1 MKEYYKFYLPFEDHF
16 WRSRVRIEGRKKFGW
31 KSHRERCSEKYIGK
45 KMFYFVKNKFQIKA
59 GSHVAYFDKNGK
71 MRDCTFLCAENQ
83 KEYRNLTP
91 IDIIA
96 DMLCSEEEI
105 WYFCNQNNI
114 GDPDS
119 HVYRLLEVKKI
130 DSRS

>member
-1 MKEYYKFYLPFEDHF
+1 MSIINCIYLLKIIFGDLVYGSKDAKNLVGKVIGNDVL
-16 WRSRVRIEGRKKFGW
+16 RNISVRKCFILL
-31 KSHRERCSEKYIGK
+31 
-45 KMFYFVKNKFQIKA
+45 KNKCQIKA

-130 DSRS
+130 DSR